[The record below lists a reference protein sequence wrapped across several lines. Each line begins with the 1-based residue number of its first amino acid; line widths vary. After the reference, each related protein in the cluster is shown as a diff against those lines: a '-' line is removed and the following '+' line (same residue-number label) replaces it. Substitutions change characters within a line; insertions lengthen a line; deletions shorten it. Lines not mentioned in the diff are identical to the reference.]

1 MFAFPT
7 TAVWTII
14 IVQVMLVKSLLLLPM
29 NLWSDLFTE
38 LDEVKKN

>member
-1 MFAFPT
+1 MFAFPAT
-7 TAVWTII
+7 VFWTIL
-14 IVQVMLVKSLLLLPM
+14 IVQVMLVRSLLLLPM